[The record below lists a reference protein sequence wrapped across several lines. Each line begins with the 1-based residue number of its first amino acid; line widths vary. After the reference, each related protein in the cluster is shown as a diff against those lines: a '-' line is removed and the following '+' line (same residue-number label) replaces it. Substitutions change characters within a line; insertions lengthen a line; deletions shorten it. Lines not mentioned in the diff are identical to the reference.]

1 MLVALLCAGCVA
13 VPAQQYALL
22 PAAEGGVSSRNAA
35 CSDTAAVAP
44 DATVARSDD
53 AQAPALDPG
62 AVRIASWNLHKQQD
76 RGWREELERLAE
88 LSDILLLQE
97 AALTSELR
105 AALDEARY
113 TWVLA
118 SAFAFDGTD
127 YGVAIASRVRP
138 IFFCTGRAFE
148 PLTGIPKSYLVARF
162 RLAGRAPALAVATV
176 HAINFTLELAAY
188 DGELDALRDALAA
201 HRGPIVL
208 AGDFNTWSEA
218 REHRVGALA
227 LRLGL
232 EPVSFAPDRRSRF
245 LGRPADWAFARG
257 ASVLASET
265 REVTASDHNPLLV
278 TLRIR

>member
-13 VPAQQYALL
+13 IPAQQYALL
-22 PAAEGGVSSRNAA
+22 PVAEGGLSSRSAA
-35 CSDTAAVAP
+35 CSDGVASASK
-44 DATVARSDD
+44 ATVPSED
-53 AQAPALDPG
+53 AGPALDP
-62 AVRIASWNLHKQQD
+62 AKVRIASWNLHKQQD
-76 RGWREELERLAE
+76 PGWREELERLAE

-127 YGVAIASRVRP
+127 YGVAIASRVQP

-162 RLAGRAPALAVATV
+162 RLAGREPTLAVATI
-176 HAINFTLELAAY
+176 HAINFTVDLAAY
-188 DGELDALRDALAA
+188 DGELDALRAVLAP
-201 HRGPIVL
+201 HRGPMAL

-218 REHRVGALA
+218 RERRVDALA

-232 EPVSFAPDRRSRF
+232 EPVLFAPDQRSRF

-257 ASVLASET
+257 ARVLGSEIH
-265 REVTASDHNPLLV
+265 EVTASDHNPLLA
-278 TLRIR
+278 TLRIP